1 VVTAASDTLQRFA
14 ARLGGELALIS
25 DNHLAG
31 TVTMSSIERNK
42 IRAGFA
48 ARILLTSIGAA
59 AVMVG
64 TGARSQ
70 AQGLDPAFSQPSVA
84 PGVDYTVPTKAEIK
98 ATLDR
103 IRDHFV
109 QATPYR
115 IIDVA
120 TGAPITDFSR
130 PVRNAGIDARHG
142 EYNDWTY
149 SMGVV
154 LAAMIHA
161 SEVTG
166 DPSFLAYTLKDFDF
180 IFDHLDY
187 FRAQAAAFG
196 PQRHGYGRMFDM
208 KELDHCGAI
217 GAALIKAYGKKPDP
231 RYRPMIDV
239 VADFISNK
247 MFRLPDGTLGR
258 PRPQPVSLWVDDF
271 YMSIPFLAQ
280 MGRLTGDD
288 RYYDDAAKQVI
299 QMSARLLD
307 PATNLFDHSWFANA
321 TYDPKFFWGRGAG
334 WALMAMAELLS
345 VLPEN
350 HRDRPKVLDIFQ
362 RGVQG
367 AAAVQGP
374 TGLWH
379 QLLDRT
385 DSYLETSA
393 SAMFTFAIARGVN
406 RGWLAPV
413 YAPVAQTGWT
423 AMAQRVR
430 LDGQIEGI
438 CVGTTAAYDAV
449 YYYNRP
455 TDLDA
460 MQGYGPVIMA
470 GAEVMTMIERF
481 DIERVNNT
489 FHYRARKQ

>member
-1 VVTAASDTLQRFA
+1 MSRIGRNNGRASSGAATPFA
-14 ARLGGELALIS
+14 L
-25 DNHLAG
+25 
-31 TVTMSSIERNK
+31 V
-42 IRAGFA
+42 A
-48 ARILLTSIGAA
+48 AACIVAAA
-59 AVMVG
+59 AVP
-64 TGARSQ
+64 AH
-70 AQGLDPAFSQPSVA
+70 AQPSGRDPAFSQPSVA
-84 PGVDYTVPTKAEIK
+84 PGVDYTVPTRAEIK

-109 QATPYR
+109 KATPYR
-115 IIDVA
+115 IIDVK
-120 TGAPITDFSR
+120 TGAPIADFSK
-130 PVRNAGIDARHG
+130 PVKDAGIDTRDG

-154 LAAMIHA
+154 LAAMILA
-161 SEVTG
+161 TEVTG

-196 PQRHGYGRMFDM
+196 PQRLGYGRMFDM
-208 KELDHCGAI
+208 RELDHCGAI
-217 GAALIKAYGKKPDP
+217 GAALVKAYAKKPDP

-280 MGRLTGDD
+280 MGKLTGED
-288 RYYDDAAKQVI
+288 RYYDDAVKQVI
-299 QMSARLLD
+299 QMSARLFD
-307 PATNLFDHSWFANA
+307 PATNLYDHSWFANA

-345 VLPEN
+345 VLPET

-362 RGVQG
+362 RSVQG

-379 QLLDRT
+379 QLLDKT

-406 RGWLAPV
+406 RGWLSPV
-413 YAPVAQTGWT
+413 HGPVAQTGWK
-423 AMAQRVR
+423 AVAARVR

-455 TDLDA
+455 TDLGA
-460 MQGYGPVIMA
+460 MQGYGPAIMA
-470 GAEVMTMIERF
+470 GAEVMTMIGQF

-489 FHYRARKQ
+489 FHYKARKR